1 VLESFDRM
9 ADNFEFNELL
19 VTIQDSLSHEDR
31 IRFHFLFIDTVPR
44 DTCNDISIG
53 GTMKLFQTLRNLDR
67 INAANCYCLIV
78 AFERIGRID
87 LAQRLKEFSNNN
99 EQNEIAVEDK
109 LPYPSRFSFCR
120 II

>member
-1 VLESFDRM
+1 MLESFDRM

-44 DTCNDISIG
+44 DTCN
-53 GTMKLFQTLRNLDR
+53 
-67 INAANCYCLIV
+67 AADCYCLIV